1 MSEYQYYEFLAVDR
15 TLDERQLAEL
25 RALSTRARIGPNSFV
40 DTYEWGDFR
49 GDPAR
54 LMETYFDA
62 FLYFANWNTR
72 RLMIRLPASLLSIE
86 TVTRYCAAEPASAW
100 LAGEYVVLDLVYES
114 DEGSCYYDGEGWLA
128 TIIPVRADLAAG
140 DLRTLYIGWL
150 LCAQAEELAEDDM
163 EPPLPANLGSLTA
176 SLSALCDFLC
186 IDEDLLAVAATG
198 AKEPRT
204 VGQLLQAAEARRAER
219 ERLAAARAADERAR
233 LEQEAAI
240 AYEKRLAALALREG
254 DAWRQVNLLIEARKP
269 AEYDEAAL
277 LLDDLK
283 ALAGRNGRSGAFDQR
298 ISLLREQHSRKV
310 SLMRRLD
317 RLRI

>member
-1 MSEYQYYEFLAVDR
+1 
-15 TLDERQLAEL
+15 
-25 RALSTRARIGPNSFV
+25 
-40 DTYEWGDFR
+40 
-49 GDPAR
+49 
-54 LMETYFDA
+54 
-62 FLYFANWNTR
+62 
-72 RLMIRLPASLLSIE
+72 MIRLPASLLSIE
-86 TVTRYCAAEPASAW
+86 TVTRYCAAEQASAW

-233 LEQEAAI
+233 LVQEAAI

-269 AEYDEAAL
+269 AEYDGAAS

-298 ISLLREQHSRKV
+298 ICLLREQHSRKV
-310 SLMRRLD
+310 SFMRRLD